1 METATWAT
9 TLAPRSSDWTT
20 EARDATQGAEGAV
33 EKEKLWMERDRQRTI
48 DATRSHNRML
58 FCRAR
63 DRLNQLVCHK
73 FGSLKA
79 MFNQFKVSESGMMSL
94 DEFSAG
100 LKRQKLENVFPREYQ
115 RIVFEALGR
124 EYVERMQ
131 VHDLLNV
138 LNPEMDKYSQEKII
152 SFPLPEDAR
161 LANRQRTFPDPT
173 CLVDKPLL
181 PDELYPIRSKIVDAV
196 FHKTRLEKRETGVPE
211 QTEFL
216 MNAFKQLDT
225 NMSGTLAPDEILM
238 ALGPRHLDLK
248 LDATELRRLVD
259 FVAKSCDGK
268 THDARISYKTFI
280 RFLEITDIEPDYSPF
295 FDHRNREL
303 LALKRFSEAPWQW
316 NNPGWDENTL
326 APDHD
331 IPEITEPTRTDDVD
345 QPYVRPMFS
354 PQELNAYNKQIAKM
368 SAEAVSDARRPL
380 TSSGDI
386 FADLRMTNRLKLLY
400 TCPRFVS
407 PPPTDW
413 TRTGCGGNGIN
424 NASGLYLPSSERF
437 ITTSQSYFK
446 PLRCNPNGSMSR
458 DTVSDAENVVNERK
472 RRARA
477 RLAKNNALHRDM
489 AWRQR
494 KREQMRFM
502 NEEQKLIQKVQ
513 WRIQMDYLTHFV
525 LGK

>member
-1 METATWAT
+1 MQTATWAV
-9 TLAPRSSDWTT
+9 TLAPQCSDWTT
-20 EARDATQGAEGAV
+20 ESRDATQGAEGAV
-33 EKEKLWMERDRQRTI
+33 EKEKLWVEGDRQRTI

-79 MFNQFKVSESGMMSL
+79 MFNKFKVSESGVMSL

-115 RIVFEALGR
+115 RIVFEALGQ

-131 VHDLLNV
+131 VHDLLNI
-138 LNPEMDKYSQEKII
+138 LNPDMDKYSQERVI
-152 SFPLPEDAR
+152 SFPLPEDAG
-161 LANRQRTFPDPT
+161 LANRHRTFPDPT
-173 CLVDKPLL
+173 CVVDKPLL
-181 PDELYPIRSKIVDAV
+181 PDELHPIKSKIVDAL
-196 FHKTRLEKRETGVPE
+196 FHKTRLEKRETGVQE

-216 MNAFKQLDT
+216 MNAFRQLDA

-248 LDATELRRLVD
+248 LDNTELRRLVD
-259 FVAKSCDGK
+259 FIGKSCDDGN
-268 THDARISYKTFI
+268 TTDALISYKTFV

-303 LALKRFSEAPWQW
+303 LALKRFSELPWQW
-316 NNPGWDENTL
+316 NNPGWDENSL

-331 IPEITEPTRTDDVD
+331 IPEIAEAMRSKDADAVD

-354 PQELNAYNKQIAKM
+354 PQDLDAYNKRIAKM
-368 SAEAVSDARRPL
+368 GTEDISEARRPL
-380 TSSGDI
+380 TSSGNI

-400 TCPRFVS
+400 TRPLFVS

-413 TRTGCGGNGIN
+413 TRTGCGGNGISTE
-424 NASGLYLPSSERF
+424 SGLYLPSCERF

-458 DTVSDAENVVNERK
+458 DTVSDAEKVMNERK

-477 RLAKNNALHRDM
+477 RLAKNNSLHRDM

-502 NEEQKLIQKVQ
+502 NEEQKLLQKV
-513 WRIQMDYLTHFV
+513 RVARARCL
-525 LGK
+525 LA